1 MVNKSKKINAD
12 FDTLRTQ
19 ASIRMPQHTTQPAF
33 TSRRLSDPEGW
44 IEGHITITQASIRF
58 ALSLLINPWTE

>member
-33 TSRRLSDPEGW
+33 TSRGLSDPKGC
-44 IEGHITITQASIRF
+44 IEGHAEWS
-58 ALSLLINPWTE
+58 AEAEWNEGHL